1 MTQVLRAALTDQ
13 PIFLA
18 EHEELVSH
26 RSAGAIVGFVGMIRD
41 RDGGRGVLRLE
52 YSAHPSAAQVLA
64 DLVAEVA
71 EESSG
76 VRAVAASHRIGVL
89 QVGEAALVAAVA
101 ADHRRAAFGTCAHLV
116 ETIKARLPVRP
127 SRRGFPCGST
137 SSSRTVP
144 TNGWVRF
151 KVRPQPVSR

>member
-101 ADHRRAAFGTCAHLV
+101 PITGGRRLA
-116 ETIKARLPVRP
+116 PVRTWWRP

>member
-101 ADHRRAAFGTCAHLV
+101 ADHGGRRLA
-116 ETIKARLPVRP
+116 PVRTWWRP

>member
-101 ADHRRAAFGTCAHLV
+101 ADHRRAAFA
-116 ETIKARLPVRP
+116 PVRTWWRP

>member
-89 QVGEAALVAAVA
+89 QVGEAALVAA
-101 ADHRRAAFGTCAHLV
+101 G
-116 ETIKARLPVRP
+116 
-127 SRRGFPCGST
+127 G
-137 SSSRTVP
+137 
-144 TNGWVRF
+144 
-151 KVRPQPVSR
+151 

>member
-89 QVGEAALVAAVA
+89 QVGEAALV
-101 ADHRRAAFGTCAHLV
+101 G
-116 ETIKARLPVRP
+116 RLPPITGGRRLAPVRTWWRP

>member
-89 QVGEAALVAAVA
+89 QVGEAALVAGLPPITGG
-101 ADHRRAAFGTCAHLV
+101 RRLA
-116 ETIKARLPVRP
+116 PVRTWWRP

>member
-89 QVGEAALVAAVA
+89 QVGEAALVAAVPPITGG
-101 ADHRRAAFGTCAHLV
+101 RRLA
-116 ETIKARLPVRP
+116 PVRTWWRP

>member
-76 VRAVAASHRIGVL
+76 VRAVAAATGSASCRSG
-89 QVGEAALVAAVA
+89 
-101 ADHRRAAFGTCAHLV
+101 RPPWWR
-116 ETIKARLPVRP
+116 RLPPITGGRRLAPVRTWWRP

>member
-101 ADHRRAAFGTCAHLV
+101 ADHGGRRLA
-116 ETIKARLPVRP
+116 PVRTWWRP
-127 SRRGFPCGST
+127 SRRGFPRGST

>member
-101 ADHRRAAFGTCAHLV
+101 ADHRRAAFGTCR
-116 ETIKARLPVRP
+116 TWWRP